1 VQPFTGTKTAHGLL
15 GYTGTGQITISQSV
29 PLAMT
34 VLGLEY
40 RLSVGN

>member
-1 VQPFTGTKTAHGLL
+1 MKTAHGFL
-15 GYTGTGQITISQSV
+15 GFNQTGQITISQSV
-29 PLAMT
+29 PLKMT

>member
-1 VQPFTGTKTAHGLL
+1 MKTAHGFL
-15 GYTGTGQITISQSV
+15 GFSQTGQITISQSV
-29 PLAMT
+29 PLKMT